1 MGHRQDSVLAGLYG
15 CIVQPSVLLSV
26 GRTDVHPR
34 TGQMVVLYIHTDL
47 PIHLAGQMVVL
58 YIHTDLPIHL
68 AGQMVVLYIHTDL
81 PIHLAGQ
88 MVVLHIH
95 RVLLRVYNLTI
106 CPKFWQDC
114 I

>member
-1 MGHRQDSVLAGLYG
+1 MGHRHDSVLAGLYG

-58 YIHTDLPIHL
+58 YIRLHL
-68 AGQMVVLYIHTDL
+68 AGQMVVLHIRL
-81 PIHLAGQ
+81 HLAAQ